1 MIHIKHIVKQVILDN
16 NSSNVRFKL
25 VKTIRAKTTRKER
38 LIKNIKSLLKNLD
51 RKSCCYKSENTFIV
65 EILT

>member
-1 MIHIKHIVKQVILDN
+1 MTRIKHIVKQVIFDN
-16 NSSNVRFKL
+16 NSFNVRFKL

-38 LIKNIKSLLKNLD
+38 SIKNIKSLLKNFD
-51 RKSCCYKSENTFIV
+51 RKSRRYKSENTYIV